1 MLPPFYTVYSRIVL
15 IPLIFSYKEPK
26 TSLKRQP
33 ESIFAWNSHSRR
45 IKVHAKSHVAAVK
58 QFEYYVHQ
66 GSSRD
71 FDGTAFTQRNGQKTR
86 AFVISDFIGGT
97 SREQAF

>member
-1 MLPPFYTVYSRIVL
+1 M
-15 IPLIFSYKEPK
+15 
-26 TSLKRQP
+26 
-33 ESIFAWNSHSRR
+33 
-45 IKVHAKSHVAAVK
+45 HAKSHVAAVK